1 MTCKEVQNIFP
12 DITKGDT
19 FTGLK
24 MTFYDGVGEDKTP
37 MDLTGASVVIAFKKG
52 AGQNAVFAFL
62 TSDAT
67 ITIPDPESGEVF
79 LQPRLMDYPAM
90 TYVFDVELT
99 FLSGT
104 VKTYFKGNWRVCQ
117 DV

>member
-1 MTCKEVQNIFP
+1 MTCNEEQNIFP
-12 DITKGDT
+12 DILKGDT

-24 MTFYDGVGEDKTP
+24 MTFYDGVGLEKTP

-52 AGQNAVFAFL
+52 AGQNAVFSFK
-62 TSDAT
+62 TSDST
-67 ITIPDPESGEVF
+67 ITIPDPENGEIF
-79 LQPRLMDYPAM
+79 LQPRLINYPAY
-90 TYVFDVELT
+90 TYVFDVDVT

-104 VKTYFKGNWRVCQ
+104 VKTYFKGNWRVRQ

>member
-1 MTCKEVQNIFP
+1 MTCKQVQNIFP
-12 DITKGDT
+12 DIIKGDT

-37 MDLTGASVVIAFKKG
+37 MDLTGVSIVIAFKKG

-104 VKTYFKGNWRVCQ
+104 VRTYLKDSWRVCQ

>member
-1 MTCKEVQNIFP
+1 MICNEEQNIFP
-12 DITKGDT
+12 DIVKGDT

-24 MTFYDGVGEDKTP
+24 MTFYDGTGTTKTP
-37 MDLTGASVVIAFKKG
+37 MSLVGASVVIAFKKG
-52 AGQNAVFAFL
+52 AGQNAVFAFKTL
-62 TSDAT
+62 DAT
-67 ITIPDPESGEVF
+67 ITIPTPANGEIF
-79 LQPRLMDYPAM
+79 LQPRLINYPAY
-90 TYVFDVELT
+90 TYVFDVEVT

>member
-1 MTCKEVQNIFP
+1 
-12 DITKGDT
+12 
-19 FTGLK
+19 
-24 MTFYDGVGEDKTP
+24 MTFYDGVDDDKTP

-52 AGQNAVFAFL
+52 AGQNAVFAFKTL
-62 TSDAT
+62 DAT
-67 ITIPDPESGEVF
+67 ITIPDPESGEIF

-90 TYVFDVELT
+90 SYIFDVEVT

>member
-1 MTCKEVQNIFP
+1 MTCKQVQNIFP
-12 DITKGDT
+12 DIIKGDT

-37 MDLTGASVVIAFKKG
+37 MDLTGVSIVIAFKKG
-52 AGQNAVFAFL
+52 AGQNAVFAFKTL
-62 TSDAT
+62 DAT
-67 ITIPDPESGEVF
+67 ITIPDPESGEIF
-79 LQPRLMDYPAM
+79 LQPRLMEYPAM

-104 VKTYFKGNWRVCQ
+104 VRTYLKDSWRVCQ

>member
-1 MTCKEVQNIFP
+1 MTCNEVQNIFP
-12 DITKGDT
+12 DIIKGDT

-37 MDLTGASVVIAFKKG
+37 MDLTSASVVIAFKKG
-52 AGQNAVFAFL
+52 AGQNAVFAFKTL
-62 TSDAT
+62 DAT
-67 ITIPDPESGEVF
+67 ITIPDPESGEIF

-90 TYVFDVELT
+90 TYVFDVEVT
-99 FLSGT
+99 FASGT
-104 VKTYFKGNWRVCQ
+104 VKTYFKGNWRICQ